1 MGTVDSGRGI
11 TKGSIEVF
19 GSQIM
24 HQGPNDPLPCI
35 GEELGL
41 ETGHQEP
48 IGGDSGLGLNDNTSI
63 GIEYRE
69 VIEEN
74 PNVSDRGTLL
84 CDNRTSNENGTQD
97 PREFAKREP
106 SPRNAGHFT
115 RNSNYSTPTLPL
127 LVSNDVAPILE
138 ETNETDRVIF
148 LTKT

>member
-11 TKGSIEVF
+11 TRGSIEVF

-24 HQGPNDPLPCI
+24 HLGPNDPLPCI

-41 ETGHQEP
+41 ENGHQEP

-74 PNVSDRGTLL
+74 PDVSDKGTLL
-84 CDNRTSNENGTQD
+84 CENRLSNENGVQD
-97 PREFAKREP
+97 PREFAKQET
-106 SPRNAGHFT
+106 SPLNNGHFT
-115 RNSNYSTPTLPL
+115 RNSNYTTPTLPL
-127 LVSNDVAPILE
+127 LVSNNVAPILE
-138 ETNETDRVIF
+138 ETTETDRVIF
-148 LTKT
+148 FD